1 MEIFVHCGCV
11 WYSEEDKTLRIL
23 VFSGDDDSVCATRG
37 TQLWIDRLNWTPIQD
52 WTPWTVDH
60 QVAGYKKKFENDFT
74 FATVRAAGHEVR
86 HRPAAVAKEDRS
98 GMSLR
103 RGRADALV
111 VHVLVVAGACVQAR
125 GRPAAVRR
133 LP

>member
-1 MEIFVHCGCV
+1 MCG
-11 WYSEEDKTLRIL
+11 SEENKTLRIL

-52 WTPWTVDH
+52 WTPWEVNH

-86 HRPAAVAKEDRS
+86 THHRPAAAAKEAPSERPALPS
-98 GMSLR
+98 HARAYLLWFMSLWR
-103 RGRADALV
+103 QVPAYKPEAALK
-111 VHVLVVAGACVQAR
+111 LFSDY
-125 GRPAAVRR
+125 
-133 LP
+133 LNNSL

>member
-1 MEIFVHCGCV
+1 M
-11 WYSEEDKTLRIL
+11 WQSEEDKTLRIL

-52 WTPWTVDH
+52 WTPWMVDH

-86 HRPAAVAKEDRS
+86 IRPAAVTKEVECR
-98 GMSLR
+98 
-103 RGRADALV
+103 
-111 VHVLVVAGACVQAR
+111 
-125 GRPAAVRR
+125 
-133 LP
+133 